1 MSHETA
7 EKEFERESNEFYFSL
22 NSLRRYGN
30 MDFSQEKKESNGK
43 IN

>member
-1 MSHETA
+1 MA
-7 EKEFERESNEFYFSL
+7 ENKFERESNELYFSS
-22 NSLRRYGN
+22 NRLRRYGN